1 MPDPP
6 FVELVK
12 DNMELF
18 RMAERF
24 SDPLFEK
31 VGELSMMGWVAW
43 MEYFGMESAPETENE
58 THADKLVEYFTSKGG
73 HML

>member
-1 MPDPP
+1 MD
-6 FVELVK
+6 
-12 DNMELF
+12 MF

-31 VGELSMMGWVAW
+31 VGKMSVEGWVMW
-43 MEYFGMESAPETENE
+43 MEYFDMESSQEHEQETQIN
-58 THADKLVEYFTSKGG
+58 KLVEHFASKGG